1 MGRDW
6 GPSARF
12 HDDVGVDS
20 LLPHH
25 RQALREEGSS
35 LVGLLLPASHLLHL
49 LPCVSHSLRLLVA
62 SENEL
67 NSIWQKITSDRFRCH
82 LVVCYYFTL

>member
-20 LLPHH
+20 LLPRH

-35 LVGLLLPASHLLHL
+35 LVGLLLPASHLLQL
-49 LPCVSHSLRLLVA
+49 LPRILRPLHWLVG
-62 SENEL
+62 
-67 NSIWQKITSDRFRCH
+67 WFRKRTEFCSAKNH
-82 LVVCYYFTL
+82 L